1 MRINLV
7 KIILIT
13 CLALIAGST
22 HAGAKMRAADMA
34 SEMPEAPPDPKKKKA
49 GEECK
54 TSDEC
59 QRHHSC
65 KKDGDK
71 GVCTAPPR
79 HKIPPGAVT

>member
-1 MRINLV
+1 MKM
-7 KIILIT
+7 KIAKGILFA
-13 CLALIAGST
+13 CLALIVSST
-22 HAGAKMRAADMA
+22 HAGAKMRAADEA
-34 SEMPEAPPDPKKKKA
+34 SEVAPDPKKKKA

-65 KKDGDK
+65 KKDGDQ

>member
-1 MRINLV
+1 MKKSIQ
-7 KIILIT
+7 KTILIT
-13 CLALIAGST
+13 GLALLGGAIY
-22 HAGAKMRAADMA
+22 AGATMRAADES
-34 SEMPEAPPDPKKKKA
+34 SEVAPDPKKKKA

>member
-1 MRINLV
+1 MKSTITQG
-7 KIILIT
+7 ILIAF
-13 CLALIAGST
+13 LVLVAGST
-22 HAGAKMRAADMA
+22 HAGAKMRAADEA
-34 SEMPEAPPDPKKKKA
+34 SEVAPDPKKKKA

-65 KKDGDK
+65 KKEGDK

-79 HKIPPGAVT
+79 PKMPPGVVT

>member
-1 MRINLV
+1 MKLNLS
-7 KIILIT
+7 KAILIACIT
-13 CLALIAGST
+13 LIAGSS
-22 HAGAKMRAADMA
+22 HAGAKMRAADAAMEPA
-34 SEMPEAPPDPKKKKA
+34 PDPKKKKP

>member
-1 MRINLV
+1 MKLKIANGILFSCLV
-7 KIILIT
+7 
-13 CLALIAGST
+13 LIAGST

-34 SEMPEAPPDPKKKKA
+34 SEMPEPPLDPKKKKP

>member
-1 MRINLV
+1 MKTSLARIV
-7 KIILIT
+7 LIA
-13 CLALIAGST
+13 CLALLAGT
-22 HAGAKMRAADMA
+22 AYAGASMRAAD
-34 SEMPEAPPDPKKKKA
+34 EAMEPAPDPKKKKA

>member
-1 MRINLV
+1 MKKKFAQGILFALV
-7 KIILIT
+7 ILV
-13 CLALIAGST
+13 AGST

>member
-1 MRINLV
+1 MKMKTANA
-7 KIILIT
+7 ILIA

-22 HAGAKMRAADMA
+22 HAGAKMRAADEA
-34 SEMPEAPPDPKKKKA
+34 SEVAPDPKKKKA

-65 KKDGDK
+65 KKDGNK

>member
-1 MRINLV
+1 MKM
-7 KIILIT
+7 KIAKGLLFA
-13 CLALIAGST
+13 CLALVVSST
-22 HAGAKMRAADMA
+22 NAGAKMRAAD
-34 SEMPEAPPDPKKKKA
+34 EAMEPAPDPKKKKP

-54 TSDEC
+54 TSDQC